1 MLLTVPLIRTIT
13 NWGLEQ
19 VCREVSP
26 VGRLWMKQALVGQE
40 MYREQDNSHLER
52 PDHTFHTLNIMHD
65 PYNLGLPFF
74 DNISGVRYVGGTV
87 TRYHKYNTDSSRQRA
102 SRVRD
107 LACLE

>member
-40 MYREQDNSHLER
+40 MYREQDNSHLEWPGHISSIIFNGLR
-52 PDHTFHTLNIMHD
+52 KAVPD
-65 PYNLGLPFF
+65 
-74 DNISGVRYVGGTV
+74 GG
-87 TRYHKYNTDSSRQRA
+87 KI
-102 SRVRD
+102 
-107 LACLE
+107 